1 MNHSPPLWQSP
12 PHSTHLTLPNRRR
25 WLCYHHNVD
34 KQWQL
39 SQTEGHFDG
48 SGSNESWLWKK
59 WHISVCSEAYSQDI
73 KRLRP
78 WWDASA
84 PDENSSPGL
93 DGMKL
98 VNWSLGPV
106 TSLSW
111 QKETRSN
118 ISVSEGRC
126 SHRVLSPPPRL
137 SPSHTR
143 ILVLFHS
150 RCVSHGSH
158 RRGRLSDPPLPLQHH
173 HHHQRS
179 LPSLLSIFGHFH
191 KRMSKESGAHTKGK
205 QSCVSWDYRDCVV
218 IHKESKSG
226 GGVSAQDLTLKARVL
241 GELYLPQFLAR
252 HEKAWSLSLELI
264 TVAAQTK
271 QGRAWKCYIKN

>member
-126 SHRVLSPPPRL
+126 SHRVLSPPRVYRPHTL
-137 SPSHTR
+137 AYLSCSTVDVSVMGLIVGAACQILPSPSNTTTTTSG
-143 ILVLFHS
+143 LFPLS
-150 RCVSHGSH
+150 SPFLGIFIKGC
-158 RRGRLSDPPLPLQHH
+158 RRKAELTQ
-173 HHHQRS
+173 
-179 LPSLLSIFGHFH
+179 
-191 KRMSKESGAHTKGK
+191 
-205 QSCVSWDYRDCVV
+205 
-218 IHKESKSG
+218 KESKAVFLGIIGIVWWSTKSRKRRGGQRSRSYFKGSG
-226 GGVSAQDLTLKARVL
+226 A

-252 HEKAWSLSLELI
+252 REKAWSLSLELI

>member
-126 SHRVLSPPPRL
+126 SHRVLSPPPPRVYRPHTL
-137 SPSHTR
+137 AYLSCSTVNVSVMGLIVGAACQILPSPSNTTTTTSG
-143 ILVLFHS
+143 LF
-150 RCVSHGSH
+150 
-158 RRGRLSDPPLPLQHH
+158 
-173 HHHQRS
+173 
-179 LPSLLSIFGHFH
+179 PSLLSIFGHFH

-218 IHKESKSG
+218 IHKESKAEG
-226 GGVSAQDLTLKARVL
+226 GSALKIL
-241 GELYLPQFLAR
+241 L
-252 HEKAWSLSLELI
+252 
-264 TVAAQTK
+264 
-271 QGRAWKCYIKN
+271 

>member
-1 MNHSPPLWQSP
+1 MRDVVPIASSRPPL
-12 PHSTHLTLPNRRR
+12 
-25 WLCYHHNVD
+25 
-34 KQWQL
+34 
-39 SQTEGHFDG
+39 
-48 SGSNESWLWKK
+48 
-59 WHISVCSEAYSQDI
+59 
-73 KRLRP
+73 
-78 WWDASA
+78 
-84 PDENSSPGL
+84 
-93 DGMKL
+93 
-98 VNWSLGPV
+98 
-106 TSLSW
+106 
-111 QKETRSN
+111 
-118 ISVSEGRC
+118 
-126 SHRVLSPPPRL
+126 PRL

-218 IHKESKSG
+218 IHKESKAEGGQRSRSYFKGSG
-226 GGVSAQDLTLKARVL
+226 TR
-241 GELYLPQFLAR
+241 ELYLPQFLAR

-271 QGRAWKCYIKN
+271 QGRA